1 MFDGADIAE
10 LEVKLRDAEEE
21 MKKYTEAVSES
32 QKNKTAFSR
41 DEKALLARYQ
51 APYIADKKSVAVSEV
66 LAMANPEYIKEYDAL
81 KERLRKSCKHILDFD
96 NLIKSWDTAR
106 SLLSTAR
113 SGRPAAWSAAG
124 RQEG

>member
-1 MFDGADIAE
+1 M
-10 LEVKLRDAEEE
+10 KLRDAEEE

-32 QKNKTAFSR
+32 QKNKAAFSR
-41 DEKALLARYQ
+41 DEKALLAKYQ
-51 APYIADKKSVAVSEV
+51 APHVKDKKSVAVSEV
-66 LAMANPEYIKEYDAL
+66 LAMADPAYIAEYEEL
-81 KERLRKSCKHILDFD
+81 KERFRKSCKHILDFD

-113 SGRPAAWSAAG
+113 SSRPAAWSAAG